1 MTYLETAATHYR
13 QVLCLMEIGRDA
25 QGRVYFKAWDE
36 HDHHSVVLRK
46 TDAPGMDHMRFRAD
60 SEDKLDRLAAAV

>member
-1 MTYLETAATHYR
+1 
-13 QVLCLMEIGRDA
+13 MEIGRDA